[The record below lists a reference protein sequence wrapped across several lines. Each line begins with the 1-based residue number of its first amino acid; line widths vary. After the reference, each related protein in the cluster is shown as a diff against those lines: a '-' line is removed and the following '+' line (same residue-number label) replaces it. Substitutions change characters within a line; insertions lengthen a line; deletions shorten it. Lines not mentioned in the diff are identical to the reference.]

1 MGCQCANQKEQDLDD
16 DVMKKNSLQ
25 EELEKDLDNNNMEQK
40 GGIFGLTNQENT
52 VESPLKVRASNNA
65 NENNLNNGYVQEN
78 QENIQKNY
86 GGEKKYENKNGKY
99 SDFPKKILELI
110 NRIRD
115 KPSSYAEVIEES
127 INNIIEEPNE
137 EDENNPKL
145 IYKHKVKVA
154 LVKGEPAFREAAEKL
169 REMSSLP
176 PLELKSDI
184 CVPLPETEEEI
195 RDPSYLKEHVKII
208 RETNNVDVFFKDL
221 IKIPEVSALLMI
233 VDDSSKN
240 PGRKR
245 QAVLSKIFKYIGIS
259 SKFVGNT
266 FIAYFTFSSE

>member
-65 NENNLNNGYVQEN
+65 NENNLNNGYVQEI

-86 GGEKKYENKNGKY
+86 DSEKKYENKNGKY
-99 SDFPKKILELI
+99 SDFPEKILELI

>member
-65 NENNLNNGYVQEN
+65 NENNLNNGYVQEI

-86 GGEKKYENKNGKY
+86 DSEKKYENKNGKY
-99 SDFPKKILELI
+99 SDFPEKILELI

-245 QAVLSKIFKYIGIS
+245 QAVLSNIFKYIGIS

>member
-99 SDFPKKILELI
+99 SDFPEKILELI

>member
-52 VESPLKVRASNNA
+52 VESPLKVRASNYA

-86 GGEKKYENKNGKY
+86 DSEKKYENKNGKY
-99 SDFPKKILELI
+99 SDFPEKILELI

>member
-86 GGEKKYENKNGKY
+86 DSEKKYENKNGKY
-99 SDFPKKILELI
+99 SDFPEKILELI

-245 QAVLSKIFKYIGIS
+245 QAVLSNIFKYIGIS

>member
-40 GGIFGLTNQENT
+40 GGIFVLTNQENT

-86 GGEKKYENKNGKY
+86 DSEKKYENKNGKY
-99 SDFPKKILELI
+99 SDFPEKILELI

>member
-86 GGEKKYENKNGKY
+86 DSEKKYENKNGKY
-99 SDFPKKILELI
+99 SDFPEKILELI

>member
-1 MGCQCANQKEQDLDD
+1 MGCQCANQKEQDLED

-86 GGEKKYENKNGKY
+86 DSEKKYENKNGKY
-99 SDFPKKILELI
+99 SDFPEKILELI